1 VGIELQSFGAR
12 EANNIKLSA
21 MFRFTLC
28 LLMLMLSAQRGT
40 SADQNPTYLGIVEEH
55 PSGRIILGLRVAFQ
69 KDSMGWK
76 SLCPPSRDYKKKSEC
91 EVAARRLPKQWW
103 LIGGRPTAFRIEQTD
118 SSYYSDA
125 ALYPAV
131 GVSLAGSRTLDFA
144 GWEDEPVRPPLPAL
158 SRLPARNPG
167 IAGTRNPLDLEAVIR
182 RFRSDVGEFQ
192 TCSPSG
198 EGTAL
203 RYTRRDLLIRKHD
216 LLPNR
221 FVSIQ
226 IDPEL
231 NTCDGPPDANWSTY
245 WYRVNAK
252 GEIKRVNFDLRH
264 PCSEYSCTVRLINSL
279 NADED
284 GKPEVL
290 FWLSSYNE
298 GGYALLPGNSDT
310 PISFTWTY
318 H

>member
-1 VGIELQSFGAR
+1 MRAVVSVILLYLISGAGLPVEER
-12 EANNIKLSA
+12 PI
-21 MFRFTLC
+21 
-28 LLMLMLSAQRGT
+28 
-40 SADQNPTYLGIVEEH
+40 YLGFVEEH
-55 PSGRIILGLRVAFQ
+55 PEGRVEIGLRVAFR
-69 KDSMGWK
+69 KDHSGWT
-76 SLCPPSRDYKKKSEC
+76 SLCPTARDYTDKSEC
-91 EVAARRLPKQWW
+91 EVNYETVPKKWRLADSTQS
-103 LIGGRPTAFRIEQTD
+103 FRIERSD
-118 SSYYSDA
+118 SNYYSDA
-125 ALYPAV
+125 GLYPV
-131 GVSLAGSRTLDFA
+131 REFSMPGTPTPDFA
-144 GWEDEPVRPPLPAL
+144 GWDGGPVRPPIPAL
-158 SRLPARNPG
+158 SRVSANSPG
-167 IAGTRNPLDLEAVIR
+167 IAGTLVPLDVKAVIR
-182 RFRSDVGEFQ
+182 RFRSDVGRVE
-192 TCSPSG
+192 TCSSSG
-198 EGTAL
+198 DPGPL
-203 RYTRRDLLIRKHD
+203 NYSDRDLLIRKHNFIPD
-216 LLPNR
+216 R
-221 FVSIQ
+221 FVSVE